1 MKFPENFNF
10 ENLFKF
16 YQTLIKNYGEVI
28 SHIKFPEY
36 SISIPNNKDEFNE
49 LIEEIGWNNIYYISL
64 FVKPKILIKFEFLK
78 EEIDIKCDPSE
89 LEKEVEDL
97 IKQNF

>member
-1 MKFPENFNF
+1 MKFPKNFNI

-16 YQTLIKNYGEVI
+16 YQIMIKNYGEVI

-36 SISIPNNKDEFNE
+36 SISIPNNKDEFND
-49 LIEEIGWNNIYYISL
+49 LIEEIGWHNIYYISL

-89 LEKEVEDL
+89 LKKKVEDL
-97 IKQNF
+97 INQYF